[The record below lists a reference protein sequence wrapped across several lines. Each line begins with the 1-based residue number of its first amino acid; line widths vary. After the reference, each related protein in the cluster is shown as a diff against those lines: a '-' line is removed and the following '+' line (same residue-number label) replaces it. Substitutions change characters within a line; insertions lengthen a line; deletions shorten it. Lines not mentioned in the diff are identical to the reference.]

1 MHGNCLRYSPPCK
14 GSVSSDGI
22 TSGYGLDD
30 DGSQAR
36 SRDLWPESIVA
47 VGALRRGWGIR
58 LCERIEAWAYR
69 KADTIVPVTD
79 SFRHHIEERGAEAD
93 KITVVKNG
101 VDLERFSRPRKD
113 QGLAREL
120 GLDGKFTAAYFGTHR
135 MAHAGGLG
143 ADAVIITASTKSD
156 EPVDTA
162 AEIARFKARIVVVG
176 FVGMGLKRDLYYK
189 KELDLRLSMS
199 YGPGRYDPR
208 YEEQGQDCP
217 IAYVRWTEQ
226 RNMQTFLELVKGRAD
241 GARGSDLASLHD
253 PRVGAGVCPARQ
265 QGAVSR
271 DRPDL
276 SRGSSLGAAAADQN
290 QGTPGESAEGAA
302 WHRVHRRR
310 QLPRSVLLPNAAR
323 SPGLRFTGVAT
334 ATG

>member
-135 MAHAGGLG
+135 MAHAL
-143 ADAVIITASTKSD
+143 DSVLR
-156 EPVDTA
+156 A
-162 AEIARFKARIVVVG
+162 AE
-176 FVGMGLKRDLYYK
+176 LPRD
-189 KELDLRLSMS
+189 D
-199 YGPGRYDPR
+199 
-208 YEEQGQDCP
+208 
-217 IAYVRWTEQ
+217 
-226 RNMQTFLELVKGRAD
+226 
-241 GARGSDLASLHD
+241 RGSCFS
-253 PRVGAGVCPARQ
+253 
-265 QGAVSR
+265 
-271 DRPDL
+271 
-276 SRGSSLGAAAADQN
+276 
-290 QGTPGESAEGAA
+290 
-302 WHRVHRRR
+302 WW
-310 QLPRSVLLPNAAR
+310 
-323 SPGLRFTGVAT
+323 AT
-334 ATG
+334 APNGVGCRP